1 MANLEFEQDGV
12 STPFSYTP
20 PTHYTLKIESFSLLK
35 KHSADR
41 FESGEFDAGGYK
53 WKLVVYPNGYK
64 KKNVEDHISVYLEM
78 AGAESLETGWEVFVD
93 FRLFLLD
100 QNKGIYLVL
109 QDANLKKM
117 CLHVAM
123 LEVGFDRVIPL
134 KAFADASN
142 GYLIDDTCVFGAEV
156 FVCKERRAGKAE
168 CLPRI
173 NNAVI
178 VSKENKDFLHKKE
191 NNDFMNKYVWKIEEF
206 SKLKPEPLE
215 SKPFNAG
222 GQTWKIQL
230 YPKGDSHGNHTH
242 VSLSLT
248 LANPEK
254 LSTASKILAQFTL
267 RIVDQLNAKHF
278 FRQASNCF
286 RASSP
291 SWGWSNFIMLG
302 FFKERDKGYLVMNTC
317 VVEAEVT
324 VRS

>member
-1 MANLEFEQDGV
+1 
-12 STPFSYTP
+12 
-20 PTHYTLKIESFSLLK
+20 
-35 KHSADR
+35 
-41 FESGEFDAGGYK
+41 
-53 WKLVVYPNGYK
+53 
-64 KKNVEDHISVYLEM
+64 
-78 AGAESLETGWEVFVD
+78 
-93 FRLFLLD
+93 
-100 QNKGIYLVL
+100 
-109 QDANLKKM
+109 M

-178 VSKENKDFLHKKE
+178 VSKENNNFLHKKENNDFLHKKE
-191 NNDFMNKYVWKIEEF
+191 NNDFMNKHVWKIEEF
-206 SKLKPEPLE
+206 SKLTPERLE

-222 GQTWKIQL
+222 GQTWKIVL
-230 YPKGDSHGNHTH
+230 YPKGMNDVKDTH
-242 VSLSLT
+242 VSLFLK

-267 RIVDQLNAKHF
+267 RIVDQLSAKHF
-278 FRQASNCF
+278 FRQASHCF

>member
-1 MANLEFEQDGV
+1 MDSLEFEQDGV

-53 WKLVVYPNGYK
+53 WKLVVYPNGYE

-178 VSKENKDFLHKKE
+178 VSEE
-191 NNDFMNKYVWKIEEF
+191 NNDFMNKHVWKIEEF

-230 YPKGDSHGNHTH
+230 FPKGDSHGKDTH
-242 VSLSLT
+242 VSLYLT

-254 LSTASKILAQFTL
+254 LSTAPKILAQFTL

-278 FRQASNCF
+278 FRHDSNCF

>member
-1 MANLEFEQDGV
+1 MDSLEFEQDGV

-20 PTHYTLKIESFSLLK
+20 PTHYTLKIGSFSLLK

-53 WKLVVYPNGYK
+53 WKLVVYPNGYE

-78 AGAESLETGWEVFVD
+78 AGAESLET
-93 FRLFLLD
+93 
-100 QNKGIYLVL
+100 
-109 QDANLKKM
+109 DANLKKM

-123 LEVGFDRVIPL
+123 LEV
-134 KAFADASN
+134 
-142 GYLIDDTCVFGAEV
+142 AEV

-178 VSKENKDFLHKKE
+178 VSEE
-191 NNDFMNKYVWKIEEF
+191 NNDFMNKHVWKIEEF

-230 YPKGDSHGNHTH
+230 FPKGDSHGKDTH
-242 VSLSLT
+242 VSLYLT

>member
-1 MANLEFEQDGV
+1 MATLNLKFEPDAAGV
-12 STPFSYTP
+12 STPFSNSP
-20 PTHYTLKIESFSLLK
+20 PTHYILKVESFSSLER
-35 KHSADR
+35 HSAGR
-41 FESGEFDAGGYK
+41 YESGQFDAGGYK

-64 KKNVEDHISVYLEM
+64 QKNVDDHISVYLEM
-78 AGAESLETGWEVFVD
+78 AGADSLQTGWEVFVD

-178 VSKENKDFLHKKE
+178 VSEE
-191 NNDFMNKYVWKIEEF
+191 NNDFMNKHVWKIEEF

-230 YPKGDSHGNHTH
+230 FPKGDSHGKDTH
-242 VSLSLT
+242 VSLYLT

-278 FRQASNCF
+278 FRQGNFWFSASN
-286 RASSP
+286 P
-291 SWGWSNFIMLG
+291 EWGWWRFITLG
-302 FFKERDKGYLVMNTC
+302 FLSQAGMGFLSKDTC
-317 VVEAEVT
+317 IVEAEVT
-324 VRS
+324 VHGISNAL